1 MKELHTILLNL
12 NADLSGKLPY
22 PGTAEHQR
30 VEVRMERL
38 TRLAHRAGSSG
49 PGRGPGQLIPILG
62 EALPEQADQMTSA
75 WRLGQTSYSRALFR
89 TLSATCLECHA
100 AAGPSA
106 PVSHRIEDRDLAHW
120 SPVDRG
126 RYLRSMGFPEK
137 AFEVLSQAIQTSGS
151 RQEVSQ
157 TLEDA
162 LYELLSLETRTSENP
177 TRVIGVLK
185 PLLERENLPRY
196 LRSDLK
202 GWIRDLETWG
212 RESASKS
219 NKTATSLLKRAKQHS
234 RKARDLQESS
244 TDRSSLVW
252 YWRAVADLYR
262 AFKTD
267 LRPDQRGEILSLL
280 GNAFGVLTPAHQ
292 ETLHERFYEACIREV
307 PHTPRSDLCYRKLE
321 RSVIAGYTGS
331 SGTRIPEEVRKR
343 LLELWGMA
351 FLKTGLELR

>member
-1 MKELHTILLNL
+1 
-12 NADLSGKLPY
+12 
-22 PGTAEHQR
+22 
-30 VEVRMERL
+30 
-38 TRLAHRAGSSG
+38 
-49 PGRGPGQLIPILG
+49 
-62 EALPEQADQMTSA
+62 
-75 WRLGQTSYSRALFR
+75 
-89 TLSATCLECHA
+89 
-100 AAGPSA
+100 
-106 PVSHRIEDRDLAHW
+106 
-120 SPVDRG
+120 
-126 RYLRSMGFPEK
+126 MGYPEK
-137 AFEVLSQAIQTSGS
+137 AFEVFSHAIQNIEP
-151 RQEVSQ
+151 RQDSAQ

-196 LRSDLK
+196 LKADLK
-202 GWIRDLETWG
+202 GWVRDLEAWG
-212 RESASKS
+212 RESVSKS
-219 NKTATSLLKRAKQHS
+219 KIKGTSLLSRAKQRS

-244 TDRSSLVW
+244 TDRSSLVG

-262 AFKTD
+262 ALKTD
-267 LRPDQRGEILSLL
+267 LRTDQRGEVFSLL
-280 GNAFGVLTPAHQ
+280 GNAFEVLTPPHQ

-321 RSVIAGYTGS
+321 RSVVAGYTGS